1 MADAGDSKSPG
12 GNPVRVRLSPRAL
25 SHPHPTVPPSR
36 RLPPSDLAAPVE
48 ALDTGSAHARPERG
62 IALCLSGGGYRAML
76 FHLGALWRLNETGLL
91 AGRRSDGFGPL
102 ERISSVSGGSI
113 TAAVLGLHWSRL
125 GFNGSGVAERFVP
138 EVVDPIR
145 ALADC
150 TIDVGVILKGLL
162 LPGSI
167 NRWLARAYR
176 RRLYGRATLQALPER
191 PRFVINATN
200 LQSGALWRFMRPYM
214 WDWRVGKISQPSVDL
229 AAAVAASSAF
239 PPLLSP
245 ATFRFATAQ
254 YTPSSGADLQVGP
267 YTTHVM
273 LADGGVY
280 DNLGLETVWKR
291 YQTVL
296 VSDAGSR
303 MQPAPAP
310 RRNWVSQ
317 IFRVLEVIDNQVR
330 TLRKLQVIGSFE
342 RGDRSGAYW
351 GIRTDIANYDL
362 PDALPCAP
370 DKTAELAQVATR
382 LKRLDRGL
390 QDRLINWGYAVCDA
404 ALRKHV
410 DPTLH
415 APAAFPCPGGVG

>member
-1 MADAGDSKSPG
+1 MD
-12 GNPVRVRLSPRAL
+12 RRR
-25 SHPHPTVPPSR
+25 PP
-36 RLPPSDLAAPVE
+36 LAELTAPVE
-48 ALDTGSAHARPERG
+48 ALDTGSVHEHPKRG

-76 FHLGALWRLNETGLL
+76 FHLGALWRLNETGFLG
-91 AGRRSDGFGPL
+91 GRRSDGFGPI

-125 GFNGSGVAERFVP
+125 EFDASGVAGRFEP

-145 ALADC
+145 ALADR

-167 NRWLARAYR
+167 NRWLTRAYR
-176 RRLYGRATLQALPER
+176 KRLYGQATLQALPER
-191 PRFVINATN
+191 PRFVINATS

-214 WDWRVGKISQPSVDL
+214 RDWRVGQIPQPTLEL
-229 AAAVAASSAF
+229 ARAVAASSAF

-245 ATFRFATAQ
+245 ATFRFTTSQ
-254 YTPSSGADLQVGP
+254 YTPGSGTDLQVEP
-267 YTTHVM
+267 YTTRVM
-273 LADGGVY
+273 LTDGGVY
-280 DNLGLETVWKR
+280 DNLGLETAWKR
-291 YQTVL
+291 YQTIL
-296 VSDAGSR
+296 VSDAGGQ

-310 RRNWVSQ
+310 GRNWVSQ
-317 IFRVLEVIDNQVR
+317 ILRVLEVIDNQVR
-330 TLRKLQVIGSFE
+330 TLRKRQVIGSLE
-342 RGDRSGAYW
+342 RGDRTGAYW
-351 GIRTDIANYDL
+351 GIRTDIAHYEL
-362 PDALPCAP
+362 ADALACAP
-370 DKTAELAQVATR
+370 ERTAELAQVATR

-415 APAAFPCPGGVG
+415 PPRAFPCPGGVG